1 MEDDDDDSGFVCDV
15 VYGRVQAVRNIAM
28 DLETVKNKDGRELLI
43 KAGELALQHL
53 ALKSAPIVELVP
65 NAGKA
70 LKEKPL

>member
-28 DLETVKNKDGRELLI
+28 DLETNKNKASRELLM

-65 NAGKA
+65 KTGKT
-70 LKEKPL
+70 LREKPL